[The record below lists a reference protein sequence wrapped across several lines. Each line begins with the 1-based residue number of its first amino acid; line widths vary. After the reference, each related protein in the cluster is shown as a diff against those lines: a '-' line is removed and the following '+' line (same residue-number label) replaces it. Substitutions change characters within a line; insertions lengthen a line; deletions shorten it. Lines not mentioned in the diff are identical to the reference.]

1 MDYVGAIIGVLGTIL
16 GGVLSI
22 TLSAIS
28 IFINAKRRRQNGR
41 GKKKD

>member
-1 MDYVGAIIGVLGTIL
+1 MIVYILCGV
-16 GGVLSI
+16 SI

-28 IFINAKRRRQNGR
+28 IFISAQRRRQNGR